1 MDVVLALGG
10 GGVKCFAQ
18 LGAIQGLD
26 RLGVRVRAVAATS
39 AGGLVG
45 AGLAAG
51 TDVGGLVALLAAAQ
65 DRARPRRARRGDALL
80 DPRAAH
86 AVIDA
91 LVGDRTFADLALPLA
106 LTTIRLDS
114 GALEV
119 VTAGPVAPA
128 LRAAIAVP
136 GLFPPQRLGALELV
150 DGGAVDPVPV
160 RAARALAPGLPV
172 VAVVVTPP
180 LGAAAEHPLGA
191 RLGRLP
197 VLGRWRALRMV
208 RALALFV
215 RAADFGHR
223 ALLESRLAIDAPELV
238 IRPRV
243 AHLDLFGRPDVGAV
257 VDEGARAAAAAWPA
271 WAAGRR
277 QRGSSSAAAAAARSR
292 ATAVATGTP
301 AP

>member
-10 GGVKCFAQ
+10 GGAKCFAQ
-18 LGAIQGLD
+18 LGAIQGLE

-39 AGGLVG
+39 AGGFVG

-51 TDVGGLVALLAAAQ
+51 ADVDSLAALLAAAQ
-65 DRARPRRARRGDALL
+65 GRARPRLARHGDALL

-86 AVIDA
+86 ALIDA
-91 LVGDRTFADLALPLA
+91 LVGERTFADLALPLA
-106 LTTIRLDS
+106 LSTVRLDS

-119 VTAGPVAPA
+119 VTSGPVAPA

-136 GLFPPQRLGALELV
+136 GLFPPQRLGAVDLI

-197 VLGRWRALRMV
+197 VLGRLRALRAV

-243 AHLDLFGRPDVGAV
+243 AHLDLFGRPDVAAV
-257 VDEGARAAAAAWPA
+257 VDEGARAAAAAW
-271 WAAGRR
+271 AAARR
-277 QRGSSSAAAAAARSR
+277 QRWSPMAAAAAARSR
-292 ATAVATGTP
+292 STAVATGTP